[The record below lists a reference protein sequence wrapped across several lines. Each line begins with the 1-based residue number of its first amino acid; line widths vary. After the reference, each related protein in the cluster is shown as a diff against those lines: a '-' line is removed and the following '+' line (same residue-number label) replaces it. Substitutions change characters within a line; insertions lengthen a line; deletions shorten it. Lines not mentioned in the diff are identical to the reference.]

1 MLSGSRNGQKSGPGA
16 IVGIF
21 GNATEPEALERLN
34 EVGELRLVGRK
45 GRMFHPKVYIFQRP
59 KKSVAWIGSANFT
72 EAGFGC
78 NEETVF
84 ETEDV
89 GSVMEWFNTRWEK
102 CSRLKPTD
110 ISDYRKQRRGH
121 TPPKDIHRLVRP
133 QQPAR
138 PGKWIRLDSVE
149 RYRYSRHGPYKVN
162 PHPTKIRFKGNDI
175 DCEWME
181 SGGAAWQKMFVC
193 LADWLAQKGNL
204 TKGACPVEIKGC
216 RPFHCVDTDRHKLP
230 KPIRIS
236 GGMWCAKP
244 GKANWSV
251 ERAKQLLERFGIDP
265 ADIELRLSE

>member
-1 MLSGSRNGQKSGPGA
+1 MKSG
-16 IVGIF
+16 
-21 GNATEPEALERLN
+21 NSALWAARVECSIPRCTFSKD
-34 EVGELRLVGRK
+34 RR
-45 GRMFHPKVYIFQRP
+45 
-59 KKSVAWIGSANFT
+59 KSVAWIGSANFT

-121 TPPKDIHRLVRP
+121 PPPKEIHRLVRP

-149 RYRYSRHGPYKVN
+149 RYRYPRHGPYKVN

-181 SGGAAWQKMFVC
+181 SGGAAWQKMFVR
-193 LADWLAQKGNL
+193 LADWLVQKGNL

-244 GKANWSV
+244 GKANWSA